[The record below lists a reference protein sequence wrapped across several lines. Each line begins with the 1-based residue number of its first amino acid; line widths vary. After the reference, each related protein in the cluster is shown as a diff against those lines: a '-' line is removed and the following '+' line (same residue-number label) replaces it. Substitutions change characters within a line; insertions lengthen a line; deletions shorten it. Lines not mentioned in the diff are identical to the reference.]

1 MAMKPRAMKKKKM
14 MRNGGTP
21 KTPSAP
27 VRGVMGVPKSM
38 MGKTPSP
45 STKNPKRSQLGQ
57 LNQQMKDLSKA
68 DMKALLISMMK
79 GKTKL
84 PNLEKA
90 QKEAEA
96 FAERMRQQVEK
107 AKKAK

>member
-27 VRGVMGVPKSM
+27 VGGAMPRAMMQTIKKVRPKMGRGS
-38 MGKTPSP
+38 
-45 STKNPKRSQLGQ
+45 NLGQ

-96 FAERMRQQVEK
+96 FAERIRQQVEK

>member
-1 MAMKPRAMKKKKM
+1 
-14 MRNGGTP
+14 
-21 KTPSAP
+21 TPSAP
-27 VRGVMGVPKSM
+27 VRGVMPRAMMQTIKPIPTPKKGRGSNL
-38 MGKTPSP
+38 GK
-45 STKNPKRSQLGQ
+45 

-68 DMKALLISMMK
+68 EMKALLISMLK
-79 GKTKL
+79 GKSKL

-96 FAERMRQQVEK
+96 FAEKMKKQVEK

>member
-1 MAMKPRAMKKKKM
+1 MAMKKKKM

-21 KTPSAP
+21 KTPKTPNAP
-27 VRGVMGVPKSM
+27 VGGAIPRAMMQTIKEGRPKMGRG
-38 MGKTPSP
+38 
-45 STKNPKRSQLGQ
+45 NNLGQ